1 MAYLKFSPHI
11 TLRLELQVFLTPSNT
26 LVWKKKIKKQ
36 SIVSDGNLTVG
47 RKGTDK
53 SAISSEKENLF
64 IAIIVTFCFGKIAWC
79 NYKQV
84 HLSHSKSKRK

>member
-1 MAYLKFSPHI
+1 MF
-11 TLRLELQVFLTPSNT
+11 E
-26 LVWKKKIKKQ
+26 
-36 SIVSDGNLTVG
+36 NLTVG

-53 SAISSEKENLF
+53 TAISSEKENLF
-64 IAIIVTFCFGKIAWC
+64 KAIIVTFCFGKIAWC